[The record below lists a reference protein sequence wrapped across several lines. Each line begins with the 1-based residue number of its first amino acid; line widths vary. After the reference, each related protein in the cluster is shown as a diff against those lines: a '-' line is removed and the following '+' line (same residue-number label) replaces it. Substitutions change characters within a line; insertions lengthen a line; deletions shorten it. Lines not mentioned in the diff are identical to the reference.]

1 MQKNEVPQDDEKML
15 DGKTKELQYALDENG
30 QYVAVKSVG
39 WMPKNIVMQQAWE
52 EVNENIETAL
62 KEIAD
67 GKKSPIYFFM
77 HKHIM
82 DIKLLAEYTGFWK
95 LKVKRH
101 LLPRVFKK
109 LSDKELTIYKEVFQ
123 LSSIE
128 ELKNF
133 DISKYQ
139 SRR

>member
-77 HKHIM
+77 HK
-82 DIKLLAEYTGFWK
+82 F
-95 LKVKRH
+95 
-101 LLPRVFKK
+101 
-109 LSDKELTIYKEVFQ
+109 SLTYF
-123 LSSIE
+123 L
-128 ELKNF
+128 F
-133 DISKYQ
+133 
-139 SRR
+139 